1 MNKNGNTNGA
11 SSLTTIK
18 KANAVPIAA
27 PKKKSWVEN
36 N

>member
-1 MNKNGNTNGA
+1 MNKNITANGA
-11 SSLTTIK
+11 SSISTIK
-18 KANAVPIAA
+18 KANAIPIAA